1 MHFYVETDVLVL
13 ILSVQR
19 FEMFNIYENVVNFV

>member
-13 ILSVQR
+13 ILFVQR
-19 FEMFNIYENVVNFV
+19 FEMLNIYENVVNFV

>member
-13 ILSVQR
+13 ILLVQR
-19 FEMFNIYENVVNFV
+19 FEMLNIYENVVNFV